1 MQLLK
6 QSLNYSRALIINHGL
21 TQIVLTLFIFA
32 IMEFFKGKKLA
43 VFLSILLIV
52 AVYACSKKG
61 DPSPSPEHPVDQKS
75 LDRKAILTNIAD
87 NMVIP
92 AYGKFKVKFE
102 LMLTKSNDFTTAP
115 NNASLVEFRTAWADA
130 YTEWQKVELFDF
142 GPGQVQAIRSYFN
155 IYPASETGI
164 AANIATGANAN
175 LDVPASFPTQGFP
188 ALDYLLNGLGTTDQA
203 ILSFYTTDANAAK
216 RIDYIKL
223 ITNRMNTVFTKV
235 NTAWITTYRNE
246 FINNTGIDAS
256 SSTSVLV
263 NSYVLNFERFIR
275 SGKFGIPSGAMLNGV
290 VAAEKVEAFYKK
302 DISLVLAKTAAQATI
317 DFFNGKSATTGIE
330 GPSLKSYLDG
340 LTAKD
345 SSTGT
350 SLTQVLNAQFQVI
363 NQKLNLLSPNLYNQV
378 KTDNQAMVNVY
389 KEMQKAVR
397 LLKVDM
403 TSAMSITISYTDNDG
418 D

>member
-1 MQLLK
+1 M
-6 QSLNYSRALIINHGL
+6 N
-21 TQIVLTLFIFA
+21 
-32 IMEFFKGKKLA
+32 FFKGKKLA
-43 VFLSILLIV
+43 ALLSVLLIV
-52 AVYACSKKG
+52 AVFACSKKG
-61 DPSPSPEHPVDQKS
+61 DPSPEAPTDQKS
-75 LDRKAILTNIAD
+75 LDRKAMLTNIAD
-87 NMVIP
+87 NIVIP

-102 LMLTKSNDFTTAP
+102 LMLTKSNNFTSNPT
-115 NNASLVEFRTAWADA
+115 NASLAEFRTAWVDA
-130 YTEWQKVELFDF
+130 YTEWQKVEVFDF

-164 AANIATGANAN
+164 AANIAIGASAN

-188 ALDYLLNGLGTTDQA
+188 ALDYLLNGLGATDQA
-203 ILSFYTTDANAAK
+203 ILSFYTTDADAAK
-216 RIDYIKL
+216 RIEYLKL
-223 ITNRMNTVFTKV
+223 IINRMNTIFTKV
-235 NTAWITTYRNE
+235 NTAWNTTYRNE
-246 FINNTGIDAS
+246 FINKTGIDAG

-275 SGKFGIPSGAMLNGV
+275 SGKFGIPSGAMLNGI

-317 DFFNGKSATTGIE
+317 DFFNGKGAITGIE

-345 SSTGT
+345 SGTGT
-350 SLTQVLNAQFQVI
+350 SLTQALNAQFQVI

-378 KTDNQAMVNVY
+378 MTDNQAMINVY

-403 TSAMSITISYTDNDG
+403 TSAMSITVSYTDNDG